1 MDVATF
7 MIASNFMNSLRD
19 LIKNRDKIEWITIK
33 EEKK

>member
-7 MIASNFMNSLRD
+7 MIAISFMNSLRD
-19 LIKNRDKIEWITIK
+19 LIENRDKIEWITVN